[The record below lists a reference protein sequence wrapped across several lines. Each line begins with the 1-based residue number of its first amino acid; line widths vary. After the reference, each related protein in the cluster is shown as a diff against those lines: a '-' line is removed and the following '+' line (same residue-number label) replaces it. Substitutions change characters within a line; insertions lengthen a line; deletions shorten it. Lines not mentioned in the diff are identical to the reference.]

1 MRIISGK
8 FKGKKLKIPVDKNT
22 RPLKDIA
29 KESIFNVITHS
40 KNINF
45 DIKKSNILD
54 LFSGSGSFG
63 LECLSRNAAHVTF
76 IEHHKPAVVVI
87 KININLL
94 KLVNSSQ
101 NNLLMV
107 LIR

>member
-45 DIKKSNILD
+45 DA
-54 LFSGSGSFG
+54 GAGEYSF
-63 LECLSRNAAHVTF
+63 E
-76 IEHHKPAVVVI
+76 E
-87 KININLL
+87 
-94 KLVNSSQ
+94 
-101 NNLLMV
+101 
-107 LIR
+107 